1 MSTVAFSRLI
11 EAPADEVWRVFTDLP
26 SRPRWLCP
34 VDEVEV
40 LPPSVPP
47 SPAGVDAVPKFGVG
61 TVWRESRTGP
71 GGSRMVE
78 EFSVAEVAPPQHLV
92 VISSGDGV
100 DYRTTYTFSAIK
112 ARRPDRGRTVVT
124 VSHEGVPTARYGRL
138 LAVLFGGLAARAGEG
153 ALRRDLD
160 DLAAATEPGRRIGPA
175 AAA

>member
-26 SRPRWLCP
+26 ARPRWLCP

-40 LPPSVPP
+40 LTRSVPP
-47 SPAGVDAVPKFGVG
+47 SPAGADAVPGFGVG
-61 TVWRESRTGP
+61 TVWQESRTGP

-78 EFSVAEVAPPQHLV
+78 EFSVAEAAPPRHLV
-92 VISSGDGV
+92 VVSSGDGV
-100 DYRTTYTFSAIK
+100 DYRTTYTFNPIK

-138 LAVLFGGLAARAGEG
+138 LAVLFGGLAAKAGEG

-160 DLAAATEPGRRIGPA
+160 DLAAATEPRRRIDPA